1 MEAARMTKGFYPLPG
16 LWMPAASP
24 MRTSSALEGSC
35 ITPEPRARS
44 SVSAGMKTI
53 LAATGLALVLL
64 IPTGATAK
72 PDKSERDAAKAQC
85 ASERGKSKATRAAFR
100 ANYDGFA
107 DCVGKKAA
115 DEEAENDEARRNAA
129 QECKDERSTDPTA
142 FKETYGTNKNGKNA
156 FGKCVSG
163 KASEKK
169 AAMDAADAKKVAE
182 TKNAAKQCAAERA
195 ADEAA
200 FRAEYGTN
208 RNGRNAF
215 GKCVSSKVRGGS

>member
-1 MEAARMTKGFYPLPG
+1 
-16 LWMPAASP
+16 
-24 MRTSSALEGSC
+24 
-35 ITPEPRARS
+35 
-44 SVSAGMKTI
+44 MKTM
-53 LAATGLALVLL
+53 LAGAGLALVLL

-85 ASERGKSKATRAAFR
+85 VTERGKSKVTREAFR
-100 ANYDGFA
+100 LKYEGFA

-115 DEEAENDEARRNAA
+115 DEEAENQEAARNAS
-129 QECKDERSTDPTA
+129 QECRAERNADRTA
-142 FKETYGTNKNGKNA
+142 FNENYGTNKNGKNA

-169 AAMDAADAKKVAE
+169 AAMDAADAQEVAAA
-182 TKNAAKQCAAERA
+182 KNAAKQCGAERA

-200 FRAEYGTN
+200 FREEYGTN